1 MMALCRFSDYQ
12 CDLYI
17 YESALG
23 IECHVA
29 RSRYENEPEPPSFPA
44 GVNEAEWAQFWR
56 DYEAY
61 RSQID
66 AARLLPIDLSA
77 DGTWEIFSTWGELLD
92 HVRHLKSLGYQVPDW
107 VINSINEEATP

>member
-29 RSRYENEPEPPSFPA
+29 RSRYENEPELSPSACLNSRKPSIAWVSFIVRAPFRAACLA
-44 GVNEAEWAQFWR
+44 GSSR
-56 DYEAY
+56 
-61 RSQID
+61 
-66 AARLLPIDLSA
+66 LSA
-77 DGTWEIFSTWGELLD
+77 ALRRRFRPPPGLSSKQ
-92 HVRHLKSLGYQVPDW
+92 VAGYAP
-107 VINSINEEATP
+107 